1 MIVKIVK
8 NAQGISYNNKSSGL
22 DATNVQSAIDSLVS
36 KVNNV
41 SGEFANKL
49 RVNKTDVSGFI
60 GNADL
65 YAILGSDDKTWLGSN
80 INGVGKQVATHY
92 ATSSAYAQDAGGLR
106 VWKSDW
112 SSTYSAW
119 AGMVL
124 QDGYAFL
131 NGATIDGKWYESKC
145 QNANFASQ
153 ARISLLL
160 NVVNPDWNGFMPST
174 DKSPANARVRY
185 DGTNYVWLDADIGG
199 VAKGGAVQYAV
210 SAGSAVDQTA
220 RNSAASASNAAAAAN
235 NLATSAANS
244 AAAAQNTADSANN
257 NANGRMPYG
266 GGGFT
271 GDIWMNNHIMWGAN
285 IIEAQNSIIRMR
297 NTDHLSSENKQ
308 STANMPIRCTVLH
321 YTSLAGDSYRGCK
334 ENIKEYD
341 EDRIKKILN
350 VPLKVFDFR
359 PGFGGDKKDVLGM
372 IVDEI
377 QDIIPEAVTIPDDWN
392 EDEFDELLGDMGNK
406 SIPNIDQLVFIPY
419 LIGMVQIL
427 QKEINEIKK

>member
-41 SGEFANKL
+41 SGEFANNL
-49 RVNKTDVSGFI
+49 RVYKTDISGFI
-60 GNADL
+60 DNSNL
-65 YAILGSDDKTWLGSN
+65 YATLGSDDKTWLGSN
-80 INGVGKQVATHY
+80 INGVGKQTAVHY
-92 ATSSAYAQDAGGLR
+92 ATSAGSASTATTANTLDGFTDIQNVDGGANKAYYLGFDGGANPVTCIPCVNMNVGYSGAMT

-112 SSTYSAW
+112 SGRYSTASAMQ
-119 AGMVL
+119 AIMGASDGMVWL
-124 QDGYAFL
+124 
-131 NGATIDGKWYESKC
+131 TSSIDGTWKPTA
-145 QNANFASQ
+145 AN
-153 ARISLLL
+153 
-160 NVVNPDWNGFMPST
+160 
-174 DKSPANARVRY
+174 
-185 DGTNYVWLDADIGG
+185 
-199 VAKGGAVQYAV
+199 YAT

-244 AAAAQNTADSANN
+244 AAAAQNTADSANS
-257 NANGRMPYG
+257 NADGRMPYG

-271 GDIWMNNHIMWGAN
+271 GDVWMNNHIMWGAN

-372 IVDEI
+372 IVDEV